1 MAPQPPAT
9 HPPKPLFLR
18 AVRPVVYALVLG
30 GLLAAGRVGY
40 RRFTRPPAVATVA
53 AKKEDVVRVLA
64 LTGHVEPARRVVISP
79 QFSGRL
85 TEFVHR
91 EGESVKA
98 GEVLARL
105 DDTSTTAAVLQQQ
118 ASLSSRLGDL
128 DQAKRDLARTEGL
141 VARGAIAPV
150 ELEQAKLAV
159 RRASDD
165 VSRLGAALHDG
176 RSRLVLVAPFEGV
189 LLRRE
194 GEVGQVVGPQTAV
207 FELASVEG
215 VRVSAEVDER
225 YVRGIRPG
233 MRAEVLAL
241 GAENQKQAAKISYI
255 AQAIDP
261 QTGAA
266 TVRFAYDVPPTTF
279 LAGAA
284 VDINLEVATIAGAVV
299 LPRES
304 VGGAGTDTYVLVVN
318 GEIVERRPVVV
329 DEWPAASVVVRS
341 GLRAGEFVTVDPK
354 IAKEGARVRRADGP

>member
-1 MAPQPPAT
+1 MYT
-9 HPPKPLFLR
+9 L
-18 AVRPVVYALVLG
+18 ALVVT
-30 GLLAAGRVGY
+30 LAVAFLGY
-40 RRFTRPPAVATVA
+40 RRFTRPPLVATVT
-53 AKKEDVVRVLA
+53 AKTEDVARVLA

-128 DQAKRDLARTEGL
+128 DQAKRELARTEGL
-141 VARGAIAPV
+141 VARGAIPPV

-159 RRASDD
+159 SRATDD

-176 RSRLVLVAPFEGV
+176 RSRLVLVAPFDGT

-194 GEVGQVVGPQTAV
+194 GEIGQVVGPQTAV

-225 YVRGIRPG
+225 YVRVIRPG

-266 TVRFAYDVPPTTF
+266 TIRLAYEVPPTTF
-279 LAGAA
+279 LAGAS
-284 VDINLEVATIAGAVV
+284 VDINIDVSTIPGAVV

-304 VGGAGTDTYVLVVN
+304 VGGAGNETYVLVLN
-318 GEIVERRPVVV
+318 GENVERRPVVI
-329 DEWPAASVVVRS
+329 DEWPSPLVVVRT
-341 GLRAGEFVTVDPK
+341 GLRAGEQVTVDPK
-354 IAKEGARVRRADGP
+354 VAKEGARVRRAEGP